1 MFVKSLNLSFHWY
14 FCTVNFSLDT
24 RVKLVEY
31 FVLSFFLFL
40 SSSFSRSTKNTW
52 SSPLSIYDFL
62 RRVET
67 FASSFSTRKRRN
79 VETFSF
85 LFFRNYRK
93 FWALVRIVVAYVRS
107 LTRIGEREREGE
119 EGGGISRVPIR
130 ATRVLDPR
138 DNLGEESK
146 FISFI
151 TDGASREFS
160 GISGAR
166 RSA

>member
-31 FVLSFFLFL
+31 FVLSFSFFLLLFPDQ
-40 SSSFSRSTKNTW
+40 RNTW

-107 LTRIGEREREGE
+107 LTRVGEREREGE

>member
-1 MFVKSLNLSFHWY
+1 M
-14 FCTVNFSLDT
+14 
-24 RVKLVEY
+24 KLVEY

-40 SSSFSRSTKNTW
+40 SSSFSRSTKHLVF
-52 SSPLSIYDFL
+52 SPVYLRFL
-62 RRVET
+62 TTGRNFCFLV
-67 FASSFSTRKRRN
+67 STRKRRN
-79 VETFSF
+79 VFF
-85 LFFRNYRK
+85 PLFPKLSEVLSSRSYRRR
-93 FWALVRIVVAYVRS
+93 VRAFVNESR
-107 LTRIGEREREGE
+107 REREREGE

>member
-40 SSSFSRSTKNTW
+40 SSFSRSTKHLVF
-52 SSPLSIYDFL
+52 SPVYLRFL
-62 RRVET
+62 TTGRNFCFLV
-67 FASSFSTRKRRN
+67 STRKRRN

-107 LTRIGEREREGE
+107 LTREREREGE

>member
-1 MFVKSLNLSFHWY
+1 M
-14 FCTVNFSLDT
+14 
-24 RVKLVEY
+24 KLVEY

-40 SSSFSRSTKNTW
+40 SSSFSRSTKHLVF
-52 SSPLSIYDFL
+52 SPVYLRFL
-62 RRVET
+62 TTGRNFCFLV
-67 FASSFSTRKRRN
+67 STRKRRN
-79 VETFSF
+79 VFF
-85 LFFRNYRK
+85 PLFPKLSEVLSSRSHRRR
-93 FWALVRIVVAYVRS
+93 VRAFVNENR
-107 LTRIGEREREGE
+107 REREREGE

>member
-40 SSSFSRSTKNTW
+40 SSSFSRSTKHLVF
-52 SSPLSIYDFL
+52 SPVYLRFL
-62 RRVET
+62 TTGRNFCFLV
-67 FASSFSTRKRRN
+67 STRKRRN

>member
-1 MFVKSLNLSFHWY
+1 MS
-14 FCTVNFSLDT
+14 
-24 RVKLVEY
+24 
-31 FVLSFFLFL
+31 
-40 SSSFSRSTKNTW
+40 SRS
-52 SSPLSIYDFL
+52 YR
-62 RRVET
+62 RRVRAFVNEN
-67 FASSFSTRKRRN
+67 R
-79 VETFSF
+79 
-85 LFFRNYRK
+85 
-93 FWALVRIVVAYVRS
+93 
-107 LTRIGEREREGE
+107 REREGE

>member
-1 MFVKSLNLSFHWY
+1 MS
-14 FCTVNFSLDT
+14 
-24 RVKLVEY
+24 
-31 FVLSFFLFL
+31 
-40 SSSFSRSTKNTW
+40 SRS
-52 SSPLSIYDFL
+52 YR
-62 RRVET
+62 RRVRAFVNE
-67 FASSFSTRKRRN
+67 SRR
-79 VETFSF
+79 E
-85 LFFRNYRK
+85 R
-93 FWALVRIVVAYVRS
+93 
-107 LTRIGEREREGE
+107 EREREGA

-130 ATRVLDPR
+130 AARVLDPR

>member
-1 MFVKSLNLSFHWY
+1 M
-14 FCTVNFSLDT
+14 
-24 RVKLVEY
+24 KLVEY

-40 SSSFSRSTKNTW
+40 SSSFSRPTKHLVF
-52 SSPLSIYDFL
+52 SPVYLRFL
-62 RRVET
+62 TTGRNFCFLV
-67 FASSFSTRKRRN
+67 STRKRRN
-79 VETFSF
+79 VFF
-85 LFFRNYRK
+85 PLFPKLSEVLSSRSYRRR
-93 FWALVRIVVAYVRS
+93 VRAFVNENR
-107 LTRIGEREREGE
+107 RERERERE

>member
-1 MFVKSLNLSFHWY
+1 MS
-14 FCTVNFSLDT
+14 
-24 RVKLVEY
+24 
-31 FVLSFFLFL
+31 
-40 SSSFSRSTKNTW
+40 SRS
-52 SSPLSIYDFL
+52 YR
-62 RRVET
+62 RRVRAFVNE
-67 FASSFSTRKRRN
+67 SRR
-79 VETFSF
+79 
-85 LFFRNYRK
+85 
-93 FWALVRIVVAYVRS
+93 
-107 LTRIGEREREGE
+107 EREREGE

-166 RSA
+166 RST

>member
-1 MFVKSLNLSFHWY
+1 MS
-14 FCTVNFSLDT
+14 
-24 RVKLVEY
+24 
-31 FVLSFFLFL
+31 
-40 SSSFSRSTKNTW
+40 SRS
-52 SSPLSIYDFL
+52 YR
-62 RRVET
+62 RRVRAFVNE
-67 FASSFSTRKRRN
+67 SRR
-79 VETFSF
+79 E
-85 LFFRNYRK
+85 R
-93 FWALVRIVVAYVRS
+93 
-107 LTRIGEREREGE
+107 EREREGE